1 MREAGGSP
9 FDVVSVGID
18 VMTVPRLALQILA
31 LLPALWAC
39 AATTTAIGKRTLDVQ
54 TRMTDS
60 IFLEPVTSEKRTLL
74 VEVRNTSDRPDLDVA
89 PEVKAALAARGYRIV
104 DDPEHAHFL
113 LQANVLQVGRT
124 SKGAAEGAFAKG
136 FGSALI
142 GGAGGAAV
150 GRAAS
155 DQTEVMIA
163 GAVAGAAASAVAD
176 AFVQD
181 VTYSIITDVQ
191 ISERAGEGV
200 TVTERMAQELTQG
213 SSGRRVLSTTEVHD
227 WKRYQTRVMS
237 TANQVNL
244 DFEDAAPELTAGL
257 TRAIAGIF

>member
-1 MREAGGSP
+1 M
-9 FDVVSVGID
+9 GID
-18 VMTVPRLALQILA
+18 VMTAPRPSPLQALS
-31 LLPALWAC
+31 LLLVLSAC

-54 TRMTDS
+54 TKMTDS
-60 IFLEPVTSEKRTLL
+60 IFLDPVTTEKRSVL
-74 VEVRNTSDRPDLDVA
+74 VEVRNSSDRPDLDLA
-89 PEVKAALAARGYRIV
+89 PGVEAALVERGYRLV
-104 DDPEHAHFL
+104 DDPEDAHYL

-124 SKGAAEGAFAKG
+124 SKTAAEGAFAKG

-142 GGAGGAAV
+142 GGAAGAGI

-155 DQTEVMIA
+155 DQTEVMIV
-163 GAVAGAAASAVAD
+163 GAVAGSAASAVAD

-200 TVTERMAQELTQG
+200 MVTERMSQDLTQG
-213 SSGRRVLSTTEVHD
+213 SSDRRVLSTTEVHD

-244 DFEDAAPELTAGL
+244 DFEDAAPELAAGL